1 MKYVLIAAAAF
12 LTVGA
17 TAPSAARSPALVP
30 SGVGVSGIAVGG
42 LSSESARA
50 IVRHRFERPLRI
62 HFGFDAWT
70 VRPNGLGVQASVDE
84 AVAKAL
90 RAPPGRNVELRMAVS
105 RRDIRA
111 YVTFLAKKYSED
123 PVDARLIGVNRL
135 RLRPVI
141 AEGRPGRRVARWLM
155 EARIARALRS
165 PLTRTIALATKPVAP
180 DVTRKHYGPVII
192 IARDSHRLR
201 LFAGTK
207 LVREFGVA
215 TGQSAYPTPTGT
227 FSIASMQRDPWW
239 IPPPNSEW
247 ARDAKPIPPG
257 PGNPLGTRWMGLNQY
272 TVGIHG
278 TPDAASIGYSASHG
292 CIRMRI
298 PDASWLFDHVEV
310 GTPVVIAAA

>member
-1 MKYVLIAAAAF
+1 MKYALVAVAAF
-12 LTVGA
+12 LAVGA

-30 SGVGVSGIAVGG
+30 SGVAVSAIAVGD

-62 HFGFDAWT
+62 HFGFEAWT
-70 VRPNGLGVQASVDE
+70 VRPDGLGVQASVDE

-90 RAPPGRNVELRMAVS
+90 RAPPGRNVELRLAVS

-111 YVTFLAKKYSED
+111 YVTFLVKKYSED
-123 PVDARLIGVNRL
+123 PVDARLIGVNG
-135 RLRPVI
+135 LRPVI
-141 AEGRPGRRVARWLM
+141 ADGRPGRRVARWLM

-165 PLTRTIALATKPVAP
+165 PARRSIALATKPVAP
-180 DVTRKHYGPVII
+180 EVTREHYGPVIV

-201 LFAGTK
+201 LFNGTK

-227 FSIASMQRDPWW
+227 FSIATMQRDPWW
-239 IPPPNSEW
+239 IPPPNSPW
-247 ARDAKPIPPG
+247 ARGAKPIPPG
-257 PGNPLGTRWMGLNQY
+257 PGNPLGTRWMGLSAPL
-272 TVGIHG
+272 VGIHG

-298 PDASWLFDHVEV
+298 PDASWLFDHVQV